1 MGDGMPNFFCI
12 AEGRIDMGDAF
23 LTDIDPT
30 STTSVVSRRPTVG
43 RDRSANLL
51 QHSFWH
57 MSARVCNSENY
68 SVLLL
73 KTRHVTTRRKHGKV
87 SLRAPVR
94 GGGGGGG
101 GGGDD
106 DDDTD
111 DGAKP
116 RKSLEQNCTGACTP
130 SSLPSVA
137 PRRGAFPL
145 A

>member
-1 MGDGMPNFFCI
+1 MPDFFCI

-51 QHSFWH
+51 QHSFWQ

-87 SLRAPVR
+87 SLRAPVH
-94 GGGGGGG
+94 GG
-101 GGGDD
+101 D

-137 PRRGAFPL
+137 PRRAVGHSP
-145 A
+145 